1 MARARRLDVR
11 ARNHADTPATGD
23 PTTEDSTRR
32 GLLTPKVAVAIT
44 YVASLFMS
52 AMDNHIVNVMI
63 PTLSRQFHSPLASV
77 QWTTLG
83 YVLSLAV
90 FIPASG
96 WFGDRYGTKRI
107 FLVALATFTLA
118 SAACGQA
125 HSLVELISARIV
137 QGAGGGML
145 TPVATAMLYRAYPP
159 SERARM
165 TRILVVPVLLGPIL
179 AQPIGGLLVTK
190 ASWRW
195 AFYLNVPIGIAAF
208 VISLIYLVEHRDAS
222 RGRFDVPGFVLS
234 GGGLSAL
241 LYAISEG
248 ALRGWGSADVIVTG
262 LIGIVALAVFVR
274 VELRQTHP
282 LLNVGLMSDRIFRAT
297 NIVNS
302 FNTIAFGGLLFLAPL
317 FLQEAEGQTAL
328 DSGLTTFFTAV
339 GVMCS
344 SQTIGRIYPRVGP
357 RRMTAISQFSFA
369 AMLCSFLFVGEGI
382 NLWIVRGLL
391 FLCGACNSGTQIAVQ
406 TSMFSTIS
414 SADTGSGAAI
424 FNAAR
429 QSATAIGVSIFTV
442 VISSVHSSRLA
453 AFHVTF
459 LVAAGFCLLAAVSAL
474 GLIHD
479 SDAAATMRPAARA
492 AAKEATSPTTSSG
505 ELAPALD

>member
-1 MARARRLDVR
+1 MPDGRRL
-11 ARNHADTPATGD
+11 
-23 PTTEDSTRR
+23 S
-32 GLLTPKVAVAIT
+32 PKSAVAIT

-63 PTLSRQFHSPLASV
+63 PTLSRQFRSPLASV
-77 QWTTLG
+77 QWTTIG

-96 WFGDRYGTKRI
+96 WFGDRFGTKRI
-107 FLVALATFTLA
+107 FLIALFTFTLA

-125 HSLVELISARIV
+125 HSLVELVISRIV

-165 TRILVVPVLLGPIL
+165 TRLLVVPVLLGPIL

-208 VISLIYLVEHRDAS
+208 LVSLAYLVEHREPS

-248 ALRGWGSADVIVTG
+248 ALRGWGSMTVIATG
-262 LIGIVALAVFVR
+262 LIGIAALGAFVR
-274 VELRQTHP
+274 VEQRQAHP
-282 LLNVGLMSDRIFRAT
+282 ILNVRLMSDRIFRAT
-297 NIVNS
+297 NVANT

-317 FLQEAEGQTAL
+317 FLQEAEGQSAL
-328 DSGLTTFFTAV
+328 DSGLTTFFTAC
-339 GVMCS
+339 GVMCA
-344 SQTIGRIYPRVGP
+344 SQTIGRLYPRIGP
-357 RRMTAISQFSFA
+357 RRMTVVSQLSFA
-369 AMLCSFLFVGEGI
+369 AMLCSFLFVGAGV
-382 NLWIVRGLL
+382 NLWIVRLLL
-391 FLCGACNSGTQIAVQ
+391 FLAGACNSGTQIALQ

-414 SADTGSGAAI
+414 AVDTGSGAAI

-459 LVAAGFCLLAAVSAL
+459 SVAAGICVLAAISAQW
-474 GLIHD
+474 LIHD
-479 SDAAATMRPAARA
+479 SDAAATMQPRTAAGDPREPQA
-492 AAKEATSPTTSSG
+492 APSRELSPTL
-505 ELAPALD
+505 E

>member
-1 MARARRLDVR
+1 MSDSVGSPARAL
-11 ARNHADTPATGD
+11 
-23 PTTEDSTRR
+23 S
-32 GLLTPKVAVAIT
+32 PKIAVAIT

-96 WFGDRYGTKRI
+96 WFGDKFGTKRI
-107 FLVALATFTLA
+107 FLVALATFTVA

-125 HSLVELISARIV
+125 HSLVELVIARIM

-159 SERARM
+159 AERARM
-165 TRILVVPVLLGPIL
+165 TRVLVVPVLLGPIL

-208 VISLIYLVEHRDAS
+208 VISVIYLSEHRDPS
-222 RGRFDVPGFVLS
+222 RGRFDVPGFLLS

-248 ALRGWGSADVIVTG
+248 ALRGWSSATVILSGMLG
-262 LIGIVALAVFVR
+262 LLALAAFVR
-274 VELRQTHP
+274 VEMRQQHP

-317 FLQEAEGQTAL
+317 FLQEAEGQSAF
-328 DSGLTTFFTAV
+328 DSGLTTFFTAI

-344 SQTIGRIYPRVGP
+344 SQTVGRVYPRIGP
-357 RRMTAISQFSFA
+357 RRMTVVSQLSFA
-369 AMLCSFLFVGEGI
+369 AMLCSFVLVGAGV
-382 NLWIVRGLL
+382 NLWIVRGML
-391 FLCGACNSGTQIAVQ
+391 FLSGAANGGTQIAIQ
-406 TSMFSTIS
+406 TSMFSTVS

-429 QSATAIGVSIFTV
+429 QSATAIGVAIFTV

-453 AFHVTF
+453 AFHATF
-459 LVAAGFCLLAAVSAL
+459 LVAAGFCILAAIAAHW
-474 GLIHD
+474 LIHD
-479 SDAAATMRPAARA
+479 SDAAATMKPRGASVLTSAGDERLQSVRPVD
-492 AAKEATSPTTSSG
+492 S
-505 ELAPALD
+505 APALD

>member
-1 MARARRLDVR
+1 
-11 ARNHADTPATGD
+11 
-23 PTTEDSTRR
+23 
-32 GLLTPKVAVAIT
+32 
-44 YVASLFMS
+44 MS

-96 WFGDRYGTKRI
+96 WFGDRFGTKRI
-107 FLVALATFTLA
+107 FLLALFTFTVA

-125 HSLVELISARIV
+125 HSLVELVAARIV

-165 TRILVVPVLLGPIL
+165 TRLLVVPVLLGPIL

-208 VISLIYLVEHRDAS
+208 FLSLAYLVEHREPS

-234 GGGLSAL
+234 GGGLSSL

-248 ALRGWGSADVIVTG
+248 ALRGWGNATVIGTG
-262 LIGIVALAVFVR
+262 VVGIVALAASVR
-274 VELRQTHP
+274 VEQRQSSP
-282 LLNVGLMSDRIFRAT
+282 LLNVRLLSNRIFRAT
-297 NIVNS
+297 NVANT

-328 DSGLTTFFTAV
+328 NSGLTTFFTAC

-344 SQTIGRIYPRVGP
+344 SQTIGRLYPRIGP
-357 RRMTAISQFSFA
+357 RRMTVVSQLSFA
-369 AMLCSFLFVGEGI
+369 AMLCSFVFVGAGV
-382 NLWIVRGLL
+382 NLWIVRLLL
-391 FLCGACNSGTQIAVQ
+391 FLAGACNSGTQIALQ

-414 SADTGSGAAI
+414 PADTGSAAAI

-459 LVAAGFCLLAAVSAL
+459 AVAAGICVLAAISARW
-474 GLIHD
+474 LIHD
-479 SDAAATMRPAARA
+479 SDAAGTMRPRAVASAQAEPAATTAERLA
-492 AAKEATSPTTSSG
+492 ATLE
-505 ELAPALD
+505 

>member
-1 MARARRLDVR
+1 MSESRRL
-11 ARNHADTPATGD
+11 
-23 PTTEDSTRR
+23 S
-32 GLLTPKVAVAIT
+32 PKSAVAIT

-77 QWTTLG
+77 QWTTIG

-96 WFGDRYGTKRI
+96 WFGDRFGTKRI
-107 FLVALATFTLA
+107 FLVSLLTFTLA

-125 HSLVELISARIV
+125 HSLTELVGARIV

-165 TRILVVPVLLGPIL
+165 TRLLVVPVLLGPIL

-208 VISLIYLVEHRDAS
+208 ILSLIYLVEHREPS
-222 RGRFDVPGFVLS
+222 RGRFDVPGFILS

-248 ALRGWGSADVIVTG
+248 ALRGWGSATVIGAAV
-262 LIGIVALAVFVR
+262 IGIAALAAFVR
-274 VELRQTHP
+274 VEQRRAAP
-282 LLNVGLMSDRIFRAT
+282 LLNVRLLSDRIFRAT
-297 NIVNS
+297 NVANA

-328 DSGLTTFFTAV
+328 NSGLTTFFTAC

-344 SQTIGRIYPRVGP
+344 SQTIGRLYPRIGP
-357 RRMTAISQFSFA
+357 RRMTVVSQLSLA
-369 AMLCSFLFVGEGI
+369 AMLCSFIFVAGGV
-382 NLWIVRGLL
+382 NLWIVRLLL
-391 FLCGACNSGTQIAVQ
+391 FLAGACNSGTQIALS

-414 SADTGSGAAI
+414 PLDTGSAAAI

-429 QSATAIGVSIFTV
+429 QSATAIGVSVFTV
-442 VISSVHSSRLA
+442 VISSVHSSRIT

-459 LVAAGFCLLAAVSAL
+459 AVAAGFCVLAAISAQL
-474 GLIHD
+474 LIHD
-479 SDAAATMRPAARA
+479 SDAAATMRPRA
-492 AAKEATSPTTSSG
+492 VGSDQAEQRATAPGELSPTL
-505 ELAPALD
+505 E